1 MIPNVVR
8 CLLIPISGGQLLLP
22 NSVVAEVF
30 PYNEPERV
38 AENQPNWLL
47 GLIDWRNQ
55 RIPLLSI
62 EEALSLPVA
71 TSAKKYRTVILYG
84 LESTAVMPYYALRT
98 AEVPRSVAVKEE
110 DLTEPSSEK
119 RTGLVFS
126 VVYNTETV
134 WLPDFSYL
142 ENLLKKSQAFS
153 RPT

>member
-1 MIPNVVR
+1 MTPNVVR

-62 EEALSLPVA
+62 EEAP
-71 TSAKKYRTVILYG
+71 
-84 LESTAVMPYYALRT
+84 
-98 AEVPRSVAVKEE
+98 
-110 DLTEPSSEK
+110 
-119 RTGLVFS
+119 
-126 VVYNTETV
+126 
-134 WLPDFSYL
+134 
-142 ENLLKKSQAFS
+142 Q
-153 RPT
+153 